1 MLLHYDTRA
10 SIGAELVPLPDLLAD
25 QPD

>member
-10 SIGAELVPLPDLLAD
+10 SIGAELVPLPDLLAE